1 MKTKNLLYIG
11 MALWGLSACSD
22 YLEVEAP
29 SKFTDEYVMSSTEE
43 ANRLLNSVYQKIC
56 QDNTYGNNYFTT
68 FCLNSDV
75 EFFTSTAEEKSTSH
89 NEWRLFDG
97 EADGGNVAS
106 MWNAA
111 YATVETA
118 NNFINAAE
126 ASELYAQGDTA
137 LIQMIGE
144 AKCLRAMQYL
154 DLVIMFG
161 DVPFSLTRAYDSESL
176 IMPLAKGG
184 RDEIL
189 STLIDDLRDIAPK
202 MKFAKDMAA
211 KGGVERCS
219 KEFAWSLIAKM
230 ALFRGGYSLRPGATE
245 KDKGVMQ
252 RNEEDYR
259 EYYEIARTY
268 CDSVIQSNTHSLSK
282 DWYQVFIDECN
293 FKVSNAD
300 DPIFEIP
307 FSQDVSGRVGN
318 VHGPAVTASNA
329 GGTDIAWGVSAGS
342 VRLNAFHRF
351 TYNENDVR
359 RNAIG
364 YWSYTYDGIPT
375 ILGATAFNNYANK
388 WSKLWDESATTGP
401 QSTTNTGINFPY
413 MRYAD
418 VLLMYAEAENELEGE
433 PTPKAKEALRQV
445 RERAFR
451 GAPNAAEM
459 VDDYIDAAKTKEAFF
474 DLIVDERAWEFAGE
488 SSRWKDLVRWNLYAE
503 KIYLTFWKY
512 YGFGSDDYSYDLNDE
527 YDLINKRIFY
537 KRVANDG
544 NYPNKTLDVLT
555 FYTEHNE
562 DDGKDYNTL
571 WTPLPRHILTDP
583 ETGEEYESVIEPSTT
598 GSDAWKTVDG
608 DWYKWIDDNTGIARP
623 ECRCSLRGYIY
634 VNQQGR
640 LISEAPEY
648 NDAVDLKALPA
659 VRYIL
664 PIPRDAINRSN
675 GLYKNYYGY

>member
-11 MALWGLSACSD
+11 LALLGLSSCND
-22 YLEVEAP
+22 YLDVDTP
-29 SKFTDEYVMSSTEE
+29 SKFTDDYVMSNTEE
-43 ANRLLNSVYQKIC
+43 ANRLLNGVYQKIC
-56 QDNTYGNNYFTT
+56 QDATYGSNYFTT

-75 EFFTSTAEEKSTSH
+75 EFFTSTAEEKSASH

-97 EADGGNVAS
+97 EADGSNLLS
-106 MWNAA
+106 LWNAA
-111 YATVETA
+111 YSTIETA
-118 NNFINAAE
+118 NNFINVAE
-126 ASELYAQGDTA
+126 ASKMYADKNED
-137 LIQMIGE
+137 LLQMIGE

-161 DVPFSLTRAYDSESL
+161 DVPFSLTRTYDRDDL
-176 IMPLAKGG
+176 VMPLAEGG

-189 STLIDDLRDIAPK
+189 TTLINDLRAIAPK
-202 MKFAKDMAA
+202 MKFASDLTGA
-211 KGGVERCS
+211 GVERCS
-219 KEFAWSLIAKM
+219 KEFAWSLIAKI
-230 ALFRGGYSLRPGATE
+230 ALYRGGYSLRPGASET
-245 KDKGVMQ
+245 DKGTMQ
-252 RNEEDYR
+252 RASDYQD
-259 EYYEIARTY
+259 YYQITRTY
-268 CDSVIQSNTHSLSK
+268 CDSVIQSNTHALTK

-293 FKVSNAD
+293 FKVAEGD

-329 GGTDIAWGVSAGS
+329 GGTDIAWGVSAGT

-364 YWSYTYDGIPT
+364 YWSYDYAGTPT
-375 ILGATAFNNYANK
+375 ILGATAFNNYTNK
-388 WSKLWDESATTGP
+388 WSKLWDESAATGP
-401 QSTTNTGINFPY
+401 QSSTNTGINFPY

-418 VLLMYAEAENELEGE
+418 VLLMFAEAENELNG
-433 PTPKAKEALRQV
+433 PTQPARNALKQV

-451 GAPNAAEM
+451 GAANANEM
-459 VDDYIDAAKTKEAFF
+459 VNTYVDAANSKEDFF
-474 DLIVDERAWEFAGE
+474 NLIVDERAWEFAGE
-488 SSRWKDLVRWNLYAE
+488 SSRWKDLVRWNLYTE
-503 KIYLTFWKY
+503 KIYLAFWKY

-527 YDLINKRIFY
+527 YDLINKRIFF
-537 KRVANDG
+537 KVIANDG
-544 NYPNKTLDVLT
+544 SYPNKTLDILT

-571 WTPLPRHILTDP
+571 WTPLPRHWLYD
-583 ETGEEYESVIEPSTT
+583 EKTGEWYESVIEPSTT

-608 DWYKWIDDNTGIARP
+608 DWYKWIDDNTGIARA

-634 VNQQGR
+634 VNEQGR

-648 NDAVDLKALPA
+648 SDAVNLKTLPS

-664 PIPRDAINRSN
+664 PIPKDAINRSN

>member
-1 MKTKNLLYIG
+1 MKTKRLLYIG
-11 MALWGLSACSD
+11 LALCGLSSCND
-22 YLEVEAP
+22 YLDIEAP
-29 SKFTDEYVMSSTEE
+29 SKFTDDYVMASTEE
-43 ANRLLNSVYQKIC
+43 AGRLLNGVYQQIC
-56 QDNTYGNNYFTT
+56 SDNTYGNNYFTT
-68 FCLNSDV
+68 FCMNSDV
-75 EFFTSTAEEKSTSH
+75 EFTTSTAEEKNSNH
-89 NEWRLFDG
+89 NEWKLFDG
-97 EADGGNVAS
+97 EADGSNLNGT
-106 MWNAA
+106 WNTA
-111 YATVETA
+111 YSTIEAA
-118 NNFINAAE
+118 NNFVGAAE
-126 ASELYAQGDTA
+126 ASELYAKGDTA
-137 LIQMIGE
+137 IIQMIGE

-161 DVPFSLTRAYDSESL
+161 DVPFSLTRAYDSDGL
-176 IMPLAKGG
+176 VMPLAEGG

-189 STLIDDLRDIAPK
+189 TTLINDLRGIAPK
-202 MKFAKDMAA
+202 MKFAKDINA
-211 KGGVERCS
+211 GVERCS
-219 KEFAWSLIAKM
+219 KEFAWALIAKL
-230 ALFRGGYSLRPGATE
+230 ALFRGGYSLRPGASAS
-245 KDKGVMQ
+245 DKGTMQ
-252 RNEEDYR
+252 RNEGDYK
-259 EYYEIARTY
+259 EYYQIARTY

-293 FKVSNAD
+293 FKVAKGD

-307 FSQDVSGRVGN
+307 FSQNVSGRVGN
-318 VHGPAVTASNA
+318 VHGPAVSASNA
-329 GGTDIAWGVSAGS
+329 GGTDIAWGTSAGS

-351 TYNENDVR
+351 TYDENDAR
-359 RNAIG
+359 REAIG

-388 WSKLWDESATTGP
+388 WSKLWDESAATGP
-401 QSTTNTGINFPY
+401 QSSTNTGINFPY

-418 VLLMYAEAENELEGE
+418 VLLMFAEADNEINNG
-433 PTPKAKEALRQV
+433 PTPAARAALKQV

-451 GAPNAAEM
+451 GAPNASEM
-459 VDDYIDAAKTKEAFF
+459 VDAYVDAANSKDDFF
-474 DLIVDERAWEFAGE
+474 NLIVDERAWEFAGE
-488 SSRWKDLVRWNLYAE
+488 GSRWKDLVRWNLYAE

-527 YDLINKRIFY
+527 YDLINKWIYY

-544 NYPNKTLDVLT
+544 SYPNKTLDILT

-571 WTPLPRHILTDP
+571 WTRLPRHLLWN
-583 ETGEEYESVIEPSTT
+583 EEFGEWYEGIIEPSTT
-598 GSDAWKTVDG
+598 GSDAWQTVDG
-608 DWYKWIDDNTGIARP
+608 NWYKWLDDNTGIARA

-648 NDAVDLKALPA
+648 NDAVNLKALPA

>member
-1 MKTKNLLYIG
+1 MKTKKLLYIG
-11 MALWGLSACSD
+11 MALLGLSSCSD
-22 YLEVEAP
+22 YLDVEAP
-29 SKFTDEYVMSSTEE
+29 SAFTDTDVMQNTTE
-43 ANRLLNSVYQKIC
+43 ANRLLNSVYQQIC
-56 QDNTYGNNYFTT
+56 QDATYGSNYFTT

-75 EFFTSTAEEKSTSH
+75 EFFTSTAEEKGSNH
-89 NEWRLFDG
+89 EEWRLFDG
-97 EADGGNVAS
+97 DADGNNVS
-106 MWNAA
+106 TMWRSA
-111 YATVETA
+111 YSTVEAA
-118 NNFINAAE
+118 NNFIHAAE
-126 ASELYAQGDTA
+126 NSEMYAQGDTA

-161 DVPFSLTRAYDSESL
+161 DVPFSLTRAYDSDGL
-176 IMPLAKGG
+176 VMPLAEGG

-189 STLIDDLRDIAPK
+189 STLIDDLRGIAPQ
-202 MKFAKDMAA
+202 MKFAKNMTD
-211 KGGVERCS
+211 GVERCS
-219 KEFAWSLIAKM
+219 KEFAWSLIAKI
-230 ALFRGGYSLRPGATE
+230 ALFRGGYSLRPGASPS
-245 KDKGVMQ
+245 DKGTMQ
-252 RNEEDYR
+252 LPSDYLD
-259 EYYEIARTY
+259 YYQIARTY
-268 CDSVIQSNTHSLSK
+268 CDSVIQSGTHALTK

-293 FKVSNAD
+293 FKVAVGD

-329 GGTDIAWGVSAGS
+329 GGTDIPWGVSAGS

-351 TYNENDVR
+351 TYDENDVR
-359 RNAIG
+359 RAAIG

-375 ILGATAFNNYANK
+375 ILGATAFNNYTNK
-388 WSKLWDESATTGP
+388 WSKLWDENHVTGP
-401 QSTTNTGINFPY
+401 QSSTNTGINFPY

-418 VLLMYAEAENELEGE
+418 VLLMFAEAENEINNG
-433 PTPKAKEALRQV
+433 PTPAARAALKQV

-451 GAPNAAEM
+451 GAANSTDMVEAYVDNA
-459 VDDYIDAAKTKEAFF
+459 ISKEDFF
-474 DLIVDERAWEFAGE
+474 NLIVDERAWEFAGE

-503 KIYLTFWKY
+503 KIYLAFWKY

-537 KRVANDG
+537 KQVANDG
-544 NYPNKTLDVLT
+544 SYPNKTLDVLT
-555 FYTEHNE
+555 FYVEHNE

-571 WTPLPRHILTDP
+571 WTPLPRHKVIDP
-583 ETGEEYESVIEPSTT
+583 ETGEEYETRFEPSTT
-598 GSDAWKTVDG
+598 GSDAWQTVDG
-608 DWYKWIDDNTGIARP
+608 NWYKWIDDNTGIARA

-634 VNQQGR
+634 INQQGR

-648 NDAVDLKALPA
+648 NDAVNLKALPA

-664 PIPRDAINRSN
+664 PFPQDAINRSN